1 MWCTFL
7 LGEKY
12 FSMPKINQLDDY
24 DECMDTY
31 MDEAKYCFVKSIIK
45 PPDYPS
51 KVYDFIIE
59 FSSNK
64 KQHFRH
70 DKLARGICLNKCSK
84 LISTLNNSINIY
96 YQPLF
101 NHNESKVR
109 FGCLNH
115 CDSNR

>member
-31 MDEAKYCFVKSIIK
+31 MNEAKYCFVKSIIK

-115 CDSNR
+115 CNSNR